1 MLISSSDLDRRKR
14 TGFAWW
20 RMIAW
25 ILLLVAGFGC
35 VQYIQHAQQLWGVLQ
50 TLPTGDGDIDKAH
63 VMLAW
68 DAGYFIVAFAVIIAS
83 AGCILRQ
90 AWARP
95 VLRVLSL
102 VLAMWAAYRAV
113 FALYQRH
120 VLSVIGQALATVGR
134 SSSEQVAET
143 QHAQQVLLIS
153 AGIGAVAVVVL
164 LWLVWQLGQPA
175 VRLQFRARSF

>member
-1 MLISSSDLDRRKR
+1 MLISSSDLDRRKKK
-14 TGFAWW
+14 GFAWW

-25 ILLLVAGFGC
+25 VLLLVAGFGC
-35 VQYIQHAQQLWGVLQ
+35 VQYIQHAQQLWGVLK
-50 TLPTGDGDIDKAH
+50 TLPAGDSDIDKAH
-63 VMLAW
+63 AMLAW

-95 VLRVLSL
+95 VLRVISL
-102 VLAMWAAYRAV
+102 VLAVWAAYRAV
-113 FALYQRH
+113 LAWYDQH
-120 VLSVIGQALATVGR
+120 MLSVVGQTLVKIGR
-134 SSSEQVAET
+134 SSPEQIAESE
-143 QHAQQVLLIS
+143 HAQHLLLIS

-164 LWLVWQLGQPA
+164 LWLAWQLGQPA